1 MMPASAGYL
10 TLRIAIHRS
19 YIASDSS
26 LEIVSEVTS
35 MDNDQIITVDNK
47 KPDGSKKT
55 PNLVDIHVGSRV
67 KLRRMLVGL
76 SQEKLGVSMG
86 LTFQQIQ
93 KYEKGMNRIGASRLF
108 RLSQILDV
116 PVQFFFDGMP
126 AIEGPVASGMAEP
139 KQEAFLYEFLNTRDG
154 LELNRA
160 FVKVTDADVRKSVIE
175 LVRSLG
181 RNKAKD

>member
-1 MMPASAGYL
+1 
-10 TLRIAIHRS
+10 
-19 YIASDSS
+19 
-26 LEIVSEVTS
+26 
-35 MDNDQIITVDNK
+35 
-47 KPDGSKKT
+47 
-55 PNLVDIHVGSRV
+55 
-67 KLRRMLVGL
+67 MLVGL

-139 KQEAFLYEFLNTRDG
+139 KHEAFLYEFLNTRDG

-160 FVKVTDADVRKSVIE
+160 FVKVTNADVRKSVIE

>member
-1 MMPASAGYL
+1 M
-10 TLRIAIHRS
+10 
-19 YIASDSS
+19 
-26 LEIVSEVTS
+26 E
-35 MDNDQIITVDNK
+35 NDQVINVDTKSSGNTK
-47 KPDGSKKT
+47 KS
-55 PNLVDIHVGSRV
+55 PNPVDIHVGGRV
-67 KLRRMLVGL
+67 RLRRMLVGL

-93 KYEKGMNRIGASRLF
+93 KYEKGVNRIGASRLF
-108 RLSQILDV
+108 RLSEVLDV

-126 AIEGPVASGMAEP
+126 KIGGSIASGMAEP

-160 FVKVTDADVRKSVIE
+160 FVKVTDASVRKSVIE

-181 RNKAKD
+181 RSKSQEK